1 MFEKVLNTHLQK
13 QRSRGV
19 LKTVLEKIKDL
30 SLKIPNPSLKNQNWS
45 KLIKISGS
53 VVFIV
58 FQVEGYRKIL
68 KLRQAWIIFF
78 KKKTRTDYPI
88 ETMLRS
94 NKWISDRKSDKIFL
108 LKKIKASSVC
118 VALKTIRSLINIKF
132 R

>member
-19 LKTVLEKIKDL
+19 LKTLLEKIKGL

-94 NKWISDRKSDKIFL
+94 NKWISDRKSDKTFFWKKSRHQEFAWL
-108 LKKIKASSVC
+108 LKQYGAW
-118 VALKTIRSLINIKF
+118 
-132 R
+132 

>member
-19 LKTVLEKIKDL
+19 LKTLLEKIKNL
-30 SLKIPNPSLKNQNWS
+30 SLKIPNPALKNQNWS

-53 VVFIV
+53 IVFIV
-58 FQVEGYRKIL
+58 FQVEGYQKIL

-78 KKKTRTDYPI
+78 SKTRTDYPI

-94 NKWISDRKSDKIFL
+94 NKWISDRKSDKTFF
-108 LKKIKASSVC
+108 LKKIKASRVC

>member
-19 LKTVLEKIKDL
+19 LKTLLEKIKDL

-53 VVFIV
+53 IVFIV
-58 FQVEGYRKIL
+58 FQVEGYQKIL
-68 KLRQAWIIFF
+68 KLRKAWIIFF
-78 KKKTRTDYPI
+78 SKTRTDYPI

-94 NKWISDRKSDKIFL
+94 NKWISDRKSDKTFF
-108 LKKIKASSVC
+108 LKKIKASRVC